1 MTDFKALRAK
11 FQNDPDLANKLG
23 QKPAME
29 IPPKPGSAGNTRSSP
44 LPLAKR
50 EVKAPKPAH
59 PTQHSPLARP
69 QGHRDTGLSAPRS
82 SSEKL
87 SCGTDLQGSS
97 QTSPEHPQLPDS
109 FQHVLQIWEETL
121 SRKDRTN
128 PRIPAQ
134 RAANP
139 AAAGRD
145 RIPAPGSSQRK
156 DALQGSG
163 IALPQAPRGHRSSDG
178 AEGVVAPR
186 ELHKGMVRSVPNTEY
201 RNRSVQVIWKCRIQQ
216 QDRKAPEGWDPQ
228 TRGQTGSLDCSV
240 LVWR

>member
-23 QKPAME
+23 QKPPME

-44 LPLAKR
+44 LPLTKK
-50 EVKAPKPAH
+50 EVKTSKPAH
-59 PTQHSPLARP
+59 PTQHSPLAQP
-69 QGHRDTGLSAPRS
+69 QVHKDKGLSVPKS

-87 SCGTDLQGSS
+87 SRGTDQQGSS
-97 QTSPEHPQLPDS
+97 QTSPEKPQLPDS

-121 SRKDRTN
+121 SRKERMN

-139 AAAGRD
+139 AAAGSD

-156 DALQGSG
+156 DALQGRA

-178 AEGVVAPR
+178 AESVVAPR
-186 ELHKGMVRSVPNTEY
+186 ELHKGTVRSVLDTEY
-201 RNRSVQVIWKCRIQQ
+201 RNRGVYR
-216 QDRKAPEGWDPQ
+216 
-228 TRGQTGSLDCSV
+228 
-240 LVWR
+240 